1 MGTIV
6 FRGSLDKRPVAVK
19 RMLCDYH
26 AAATREIKLLIES
39 DGHPNVVRYFVQEST
54 GSFVYLALELCA
66 MSLHEAME
74 KIANNRSKTGVKP
87 SSSSSSSLIESPSP
101 VACSAMLDIVK
112 GVAFLH
118 KQHIVHRDIKVTRK
132 AIYVHIYMYTCFVL
146 ELTHNAIS
154 FLLQL

>member
-74 KIANNRSKTGVKP
+74 KIANNRSKMGVKP
-87 SSSSSSSLIESPSP
+87 SSSSSSLIESPSP
-101 VACSAMLDIVK
+101 VACAAMLDIVK

-118 KQHIVHRDIKVTRK
+118 KQHIVHRDIKVNRK
-132 AIYVHIYMYTCFVL
+132 ATYVHVCFVL
-146 ELTHNAIS
+146 ELTHNAIH
-154 FLLQL
+154 FYFKCT